1 MKGDAMRSGYGS
13 GFATSMLVFA
23 VGAVLYWGITTT
35 QTHGFRLSTIG
46 VILMIVGAVGLVIT
60 LALFAASGV
69 RRRSTFD
76 QRAIDNGGRRSVVHE
91 ELR

>member
-1 MKGDAMRSGYGS
+1 MRPEYGA
-13 GFATSMLVFA
+13 GFVTSMLVFA

-46 VILMIVGAVGLVIT
+46 VILMIVGAVGFVMTLV
-60 LALFAASGV
+60 LSVASGV

-76 QRAIDNGGRRSVVHE
+76 QQAIDNSGRRSVVHE

>member
-1 MKGDAMRSGYGS
+1 MRSGYGA
-13 GFATSMLVFA
+13 GFAASMLVFA
-23 VGAVLYWGITTT
+23 VGAILYWGITTT

-60 LALFAASGV
+60 LAISATSGV

-76 QRAIDNGGRRSVVHE
+76 REAVDNAGRRSNVHE

>member
-1 MKGDAMRSGYGS
+1 MRPEYGA
-13 GFATSMLVFA
+13 GFATSLLVFA
-23 VGAVLYWGITTT
+23 VGAILYWGITTT

-60 LALFAASGV
+60 LAFSAVSGV

-76 QRAIDNGGRRSVVHE
+76 QQAIDNAGRRSVVHE

>member
-1 MKGDAMRSGYGS
+1 MRSGFGA

-23 VGAVLYWGITTT
+23 AGAILYWGITTT

-60 LALFAASGV
+60 LALSVTSGA

-76 QRAIDNGGRRSVVHE
+76 QQAIDNAGRRSVVHE
-91 ELR
+91 ERR